1 MELPRRDAT
10 PALAKKALS
19 LMTRSPRLVLV
30 REPDQLGVERA
41 HPQLAFGVRLVQLA
55 EPNRH
60 VAADDDRTPASLDDD
75 HLQPACVARRR
86 DEPEPG
92 KQFELAVD
100 RHVPHAGRIDPL
112 ANSVVVLAARVVELP
127 TLDIDRLAGEEVIA
141 TTVVEVQVC
150 VDDDV
155 NAGEVEVLLAQW
167 TEAGIHICHRRVQL
181 RHASVDQHTPI
192 GMVDDVHIDRHPL
205 ALGEQVGNAD
215 WRDGDFLFH
224 GNSSLLDNRTCFL
237 FRQDEKTTFFELGYA
252 PNGVRYPQVGGLG
265 FGMGAGINLKP
276 EKDLKNAQTP
286 TTTAPAYV
294 AGVQVH
300 AVLAGVNNLLQS

>member
-1 MELPRRDAT
+1 MELPRCDAT

-19 LMTRSPRLVLV
+19 LMTRSPRLVHV
-30 REPDQLGVERA
+30 REPDQLGVERE
-41 HPQLAFGVRLVQLA
+41 HPQLAFGVRLVELA

-60 VAADDDRTPASLDDD
+60 VAADDDRMPASLDDD
-75 HLQPACVARRR
+75 HLHPVCGARRR

-127 TLDIDRLAGEEVIA
+127 TLDVDRPAGEEVVA

-155 NAGEVEVLLAQW
+155 NAGKVEALLAQW
-167 TEAGIHICHRRVQL
+167 TEAGIKVGRRRVQL
-181 RHASVDQHTPI
+181 RHAGVDQHTRI
-192 GMVDDVHIDRHPL
+192 GMVDDVHVDRHPL
-205 ALGEQVGNAD
+205 ALGEQVGNLD

-224 GNSSLLDNRTCFL
+224 GSYFTKCSI
-237 FRQDEKTTFFELGYA
+237 ESA
-252 PNGVRYPQVGGLG
+252 
-265 FGMGAGINLKP
+265 
-276 EKDLKNAQTP
+276 AQ
-286 TTTAPAYV
+286 
-294 AGVQVH
+294 Q
-300 AVLAGVNNLLQS
+300 